1 MTPIINSLALALLDG
16 PFETPLWSSFLEGL
30 RQAVGADY
38 ATLICQAPNGPIDE
52 ALYLLAGDATVENA
66 IDSFKQFG
74 YPDNTARRNLSV
86 EGRLYTLSEI
96 RDREF
101 DLNPAFFA
109 ELANA
114 FGVTAVRQMRIQE
127 PSGIDAWLSVVRRG
141 ADFTRAECAVI
152 NQITPHLRGV
162 LRNYVAREQDRFAAE
177 MGRDASRRLQ
187 FGWIALDSGGY
198 VQSTDPFGEHVLM
211 TSDVLSRDSRG
222 RMAVR
227 PAERQSEIDLALA
240 KMAADPLSRPRAIQL
255 RGDPWFDILLVP
267 ARHRALA
274 ASGTTAVIAYVH
286 GDNWSSSDRQSQLAE
301 LFSLKPSE
309 AKLALALCRGK
320 TISEAA
326 EEIGLSVESA
336 RTYSKAIFAKTGA
349 KGQPDLVRIIMGSI
363 LALAPDG

>member
-1 MTPIINSLALALLDG
+1 MTAIVTQLTTALLDG

-38 ATLICQAPNGPIDE
+38 ATLVCQAPNGRLDE

-66 IDSFKQFG
+66 IASFRRFG
-74 YPDNTARRNLSV
+74 YPDNPVRRNLAE
-86 EGRLYTLSEI
+86 EGQLYTLAEI

-101 DLNPAFFA
+101 DLNPEFFE
-109 ELANA
+109 ELTDTI
-114 FGVTAVRQMRIQE
+114 GVTAVRQMRIQE

-141 ADFTRAECAVI
+141 PDFTRAECRL
-152 NQITPHLRGV
+152 ITDLGPILRGV
-162 LRNYVAREQDRFAAE
+162 MRIYVAREHDRFAAE
-177 MGRDASRRLQ
+177 MGSDAARRLQ
-187 FGWIALDSGGY
+187 FGWIALDAAAQ
-198 VQSTDPFGEHVLM
+198 VLDADPFGELVLA

-222 RMAVR
+222 RLAVR
-227 PAERQSEIDLALA
+227 PGERQGEVEQAVAQLATE
-240 KMAADPLSRPRAIQL
+240 PQHRPRAIQL
-255 RGDPWFDILLVP
+255 RADPWFDMLLVP
-267 ARHRALA
+267 ARQRRLA
-274 ASGTTAVIAYVH
+274 ASGAAAVIAYVH
-286 GDNWSSSDRQSQLAE
+286 GDNWASSDRQSQLAE

-320 TISEAA
+320 SIAEAA
-326 EEIGLSVESA
+326 VEIGLTVESA